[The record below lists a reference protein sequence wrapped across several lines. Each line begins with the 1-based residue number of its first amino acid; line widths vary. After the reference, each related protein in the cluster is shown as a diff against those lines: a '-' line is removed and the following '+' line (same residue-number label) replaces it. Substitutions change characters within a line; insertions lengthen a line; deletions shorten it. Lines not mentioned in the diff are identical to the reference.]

1 MKLKTRLLPF
11 IQNTPRLLLLN
22 LISSLILLLINQLLY
37 SLSKVLLGLSGR
49 VTISSG
55 DFTFLFTS
63 WQGWLLIILGL
74 ATVLLYIAIDV
85 NAQFIYCGQLLSG
98 EKPSLLSS
106 FAQGFLSLKKYL
118 DPRGPIVILYLTLLS
133 PIIGLGFS
141 VSLTRSFYIPK
152 FINAVIENNLLYF
165 TGMIVLTLALLT
177 FAVIH
182 CFILHGAL
190 LGGQSMK
197 ESGSASRKLLRRNW
211 KNFIW
216 EMIRYFLTTAVIS
229 VVGMLTLFVIPIFV
243 AELLPMSENISLFI
257 TMWFSLLSALFVILT
272 HLLFP
277 SYLLMKTILLYKKY
291 TAEREWAYT
300 AKAPRG
306 RFVIPVVSSVLVL
319 ALSVLSVLG
328 VVYADDVFP
337 AEIKPQIV
345 AHRAGGKEAPE
356 NTAKGLEV
364 SASLKAAGGEIDIQ
378 RTSDGKYVV
387 NHDDTFQRVA
397 GDPRK
402 SYEMT
407 LEQVKQ
413 LRVDGEPVSTLEEML
428 EASRDKLILFVE
440 LKGETADRQM
450 ADDAVR
456 IIKEMDMADQT
467 VIISLKY
474 DVLAYVEEKYPEM
487 ETGYLAFFSFGDI
500 ENTPFD
506 YLALEE
512 EIATPGTI
520 DAIHDKGKKIMVWT
534 VNDEDDIES
543 FLLSDADMIITDEV
557 KMSLE
562 MKERLQNRDTA
573 DRIIDMIVQ

>member
-1 MKLKTRLLPF
+1 MKLKTRLQPF
-11 IQNTPRLLLLN
+11 IQNTPGLLLLN
-22 LISSLILLLINQLLY
+22 LISSLILLLINQLLH
-37 SLSKVLLGLSGR
+37 SLSKVMLGLSGR

-74 ATVLLYIAIDV
+74 ATVLLYVAIDV

-98 EKPSLLSS
+98 EKPSILKS
-106 FAQGFLSLKKYL
+106 FGQGFFSLKEYL

-133 PIIGLGFS
+133 PVIGLGFS
-141 VSLTRSFYIPK
+141 ISLTRSFYIPK
-152 FINAVIENNLLYF
+152 FISAVIENNPLYF
-165 TGMIVLTLALLT
+165 TGLIVLTLALLT

-182 CFILHGAL
+182 CFILHGVL
-190 LGGQSMK
+190 LGDQSMK

-216 EMIRYFLTTAVIS
+216 EMIRYFLTIAVIS
-229 VVGMLTLFVIPIFV
+229 VVGMLTLFVIPIYV
-243 AELLPMSENISLFI
+243 AELLPVSENISLFI
-257 TMWFSLLSALFVILT
+257 TMWFSLLSALFVILQY
-272 HLLFP
+272 LLCP

-291 TAEREWAYT
+291 TAEGEWAYT

-306 RFVIPVVSSVLVL
+306 RFMIPVVSGVLL
-319 ALSVLSVLG
+319 LILSVFSVLG
-328 VVYADDVFP
+328 VAYADDVFP
-337 AEIKPQIV
+337 SEIKPQIV

-356 NTAKGLEV
+356 NTA
-364 SASLKAAGGEIDIQ
+364 
-378 RTSDGKYVV
+378 
-387 NHDDTFQRVA
+387 TFQRVA

-456 IIKEMDMADQT
+456 IIKEMNMADQT

-512 EIATPGTI
+512 EIATPGAI

-573 DRIIDMIVQ
+573 DRIMDMIMQ

>member
-1 MKLKTRLLPF
+1 MKLKTRLQPF
-11 IQNTPRLLLLN
+11 IQNTPGLLLLN
-22 LISSLILLLINQLLY
+22 LISSLILLLINQLLH
-37 SLSKVLLGLSGR
+37 SLSKVMLGLSGR

-74 ATVLLYIAIDV
+74 ATVLLYVAIDV

-98 EKPSLLSS
+98 EKPSILKS
-106 FAQGFLSLKKYL
+106 FGQGFFSLKEYL

-133 PIIGLGFS
+133 PVIGLGFS
-141 VSLTRSFYIPK
+141 ISLTRSFYIPK
-152 FINAVIENNLLYF
+152 FISAVIEKNPLFF
-165 TGMIVLTLALLT
+165 TGLIVLSLALLT

-182 CFILHGAL
+182 CFILHGVL
-190 LGGQSMK
+190 LGDQSMK
-197 ESGSASRKLLRRNW
+197 ESGSASGKLLRRNW

-216 EMIRYFLTTAVIS
+216 EMIRYFLTIAVIS
-229 VVGMLTLFVIPIFV
+229 VVGMLTLFVIPIYV
-243 AELLPMSENISLFI
+243 AELLPVSENISLFI
-257 TMWFSLLSALFVILT
+257 TMWFSLLSALFVILQY
-272 HLLFP
+272 LLCP

-291 TAEREWAYT
+291 TAEGEWAYT

-306 RFVIPVVSSVLVL
+306 RFMIPVVSGVLL
-319 ALSVLSVLG
+319 LILSVFSVLG
-328 VVYADDVFP
+328 VAYADDVFP
-337 AEIKPQIV
+337 SEIKPQIV

-456 IIKEMDMADQT
+456 IIKEMNMADQT

-512 EIATPGTI
+512 EIATPGAI

-573 DRIIDMIVQ
+573 DRIMDMIMQ